1 MQAVPVRIPELS
13 LSLER
18 AAPARPR
25 LHSVDLVRGLVLV
38 LLVLD
43 HARAYFSA
51 VRVEP
56 TDLSQVPNG
65 LFLTH
70 WVTHLCAPTFVLL
83 AGAGTY
89 LALANGVPRREQA
102 RFLAVRGLGLI
113 VLELT
118 LVRLLWTFNLD
129 YAGQPLVL
137 QAIAAIGVCMI
148 ALAGLLALPPTAVAG
163 LGIAIIAG
171 HNLLDGVDPAVL
183 GSWGPLWRVLHV
195 PGLVQLGG
203 LSLVVIYPVLPWI
216 GVIAAGYGLGPVLT
230 APAASRRRALVRLGV
245 GLILAFLVLRAWN
258 GYGDPVGWT
267 IQGSADRTVLS
278 FLDTTKYPPSLLFLL
293 MTLGPALLLL
303 AAADAWRG
311 VAGDVLALIGRVPL
325 FYYVL
330 HLGLVHA
337 LALIIGILAGFEPGA
352 FLTAW
357 PSLPKGW
364 GYGLPV
370 IVAVWAAVVL
380 ALYPACRWFAAVKAA
395 RRESWLRYL

>member
-38 LLVLD
+38 LLALD
-43 HARAYFSA
+43 HVRAYFSA

-56 TDLSQVPNG
+56 AGLSQVPES
-65 LFLTH
+65 LFLTR

-89 LALANGVPRREQA
+89 LALANGVSRREQA
-102 RFLAVRGLGLI
+102 RFLAVRGVGL
-113 VLELT
+113 VLLELT
-118 LVRLLWTFNLD
+118 LVRLLWTFNLH
-129 YAGQPLVL
+129 YAGQPIVL
-137 QAIAAIGVCMI
+137 QGIAAIGVCMI
-148 ALAGLLALPPTAVAG
+148 ALAGLLALPPTVVAG

-171 HNLLDGVDPAVL
+171 HNLLDGVDPAAL
-183 GSWGPLWRVLHV
+183 GGWGPIWRVLHV
-195 PGLVQLGG
+195 PGPVQLGG
-203 LSLVVIYPVLPWI
+203 LSLVVLYPVLPWI
-216 GVIAAGYGLGPVLT
+216 GVTAAGYALGSVLT
-230 APAASRRRALVRLGV
+230 APVETRRRALVRLGV
-245 GLILAFLVLRAWN
+245 GLILTFLVLRAWN
-258 GYGDPVGWT
+258 GYGDPAGWT
-267 IQGSADRTVLS
+267 IQSSTGGTVLS

-311 VAGDVLALIGRVPL
+311 MAGEVLALIGRVPL

-352 FLTAW
+352 LFTAW
-357 PSLPKGW
+357 PFLPKGW

-370 IVAVWAAVVL
+370 IFALWAAVVL
-380 ALYPACRWFAAVKAA
+380 ALYPACRWFAAVKAG
-395 RRESWLRYL
+395 RQESWLRYL

>member
-13 LSLER
+13 LSLDP

-25 LHSVDLVRGLVLV
+25 LHSVDLVRGVVLV
-38 LLVLD
+38 LLALD
-43 HARAYFSA
+43 HVAAYFSA

-56 TDLSQVPNG
+56 ADLSQISDG
-65 LFLTH
+65 LFLTR
-70 WVTHLCAPTFVLL
+70 WVTNLCAPTFVLL

-89 LALANGVPRREQA
+89 LALANGVPRRQQA
-102 RFLAVRGLGLI
+102 RFLAARGLGLI
-113 VLELT
+113 LLELT

-137 QAIAAIGVCMI
+137 QEIAAIGVCMI
-148 ALAGLLALPPTAVAG
+148 ALAGLLPLPATAVAG

-171 HNLLDGVDPAVL
+171 HNLLDGVDPATL
-183 GSWGPLWRVLHV
+183 GNWGPLWRLLHV
-195 PGLVQLGG
+195 PGSLHLGG
-203 LSLVVIYPVLPWI
+203 LSLVVVYPVLPWI
-216 GVIAAGYGLGPVLT
+216 GVMAAGYALGPVLT
-230 APAASRRRALVRLGV
+230 APAETRRTVLVRLGV
-245 GLILAFLVLRAWN
+245 GFILTFLVLRAWN
-258 GYGDPVGWT
+258 VYGDPTGWT
-267 IQGSADRTVLS
+267 IRNSMGSTVLS
-278 FLDTTKYPPSLLFLL
+278 FVDTTKYPPSLLFLL

-303 AAADAWRG
+303 AAAETWRG

-325 FYYVL
+325 FYYLL

-357 PSLPKGW
+357 PYLPKGW
-364 GYGLPV
+364 GSGLPA
-370 IVAVWAAVVL
+370 IFALWAAVVL

-395 RRESWLRYL
+395 RPESWLRYL

>member
-43 HARAYFSA
+43 HVRAYFSA

-56 TDLSQVPNG
+56 ADLSQVPDG
-65 LFLTH
+65 LFLIR

-148 ALAGLLALPPTAVAG
+148 ALAGLLVLPPTAVAG

-258 GYGDPVGWT
+258 GYGDPAGWT
-267 IQGSADRTVLS
+267 IQGSTGRTVLS

-325 FYYVL
+325 FYYLL
-330 HLGLVHA
+330 HLALVHA

-380 ALYPACRWFAAVKAA
+380 ALYPACRWFAAVKAG

>member
-25 LHSVDLVRGLVLV
+25 LPSVDLVRGLVLV
-38 LLVLD
+38 LLALD
-43 HARAYFSA
+43 HVRAYFSA
-51 VRVEP
+51 VRVDP
-56 TDLSQVPNG
+56 ADLSQVPEG
-65 LFLTH
+65 LFLIR

-89 LALANGVPRREQA
+89 LALVNGVSRRAQA

-137 QAIAAIGVCMI
+137 QGIAAIGVCMI
-148 ALAGLLALPPTAVAG
+148 ALAGLLALPVSVVGG
-163 LGIAIIAG
+163 LGVAIIAG
-171 HNLLDGVDPAVL
+171 HNLLDTVDPGTL
-183 GSWGPLWRVLHV
+183 GGWGPIWRLLHL
-195 PGLVQLGG
+195 PGPVQLGG
-203 LSLVVIYPVLPWI
+203 LSLVVLYPVLPWI
-216 GVIAAGYGLGPVLT
+216 GVIAAGYALGPVLT
-230 APAASRRRALVRLGV
+230 APAEIRRRALVRLGV
-245 GLILAFLVLRAWN
+245 GLILTFLVLRAWN
-258 GYGDPVGWT
+258 GYGDPAGWT
-267 IQGSADRTVLS
+267 IQSSTGSTVVS
-278 FLDTTKYPPSLLFLL
+278 FFDTTKYPPSLLFLL

-325 FYYVL
+325 FYYLL

-337 LALIIGILAGFEPGA
+337 LALIIGTLAGFEPRA

-357 PSLPKGW
+357 PFLPKGW

-370 IVAVWAAVVL
+370 IFALWAAVVL
-380 ALYPACRWFAAVKAA
+380 ALYPACRWFAAVKAG
-395 RRESWLRYL
+395 RQESWLRYL